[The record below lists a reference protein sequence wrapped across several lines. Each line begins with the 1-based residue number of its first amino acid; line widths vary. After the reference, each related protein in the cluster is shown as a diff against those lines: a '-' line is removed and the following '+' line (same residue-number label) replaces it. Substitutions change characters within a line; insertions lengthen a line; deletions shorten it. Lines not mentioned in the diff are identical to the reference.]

1 MMTNEGVCN
10 MSLPSQAQGDLED
23 RIEKTLTLLTTF
35 IKDTDVREATSV
47 DEYLIDCIEGAM
59 NESGLTDRYGI
70 ETDYF
75 WKDAITIMFYNHFER
90 VMEMLSSKLEETQPI
105 DLRHI
110 MTSKEIH

>member
-1 MMTNEGVCN
+1 

-23 RIEKTLTLLTTF
+23 RIEKTYNILATF
-35 IKDTDVREATSV
+35 IKDTEVRDATSI
-47 DEYLIDCIEGAM
+47 DEYLLDCIEGAM

-90 VMEMLSSKLEETQPI
+90 VMEMLTRQVAETQPI

>member
-1 MMTNEGVCN
+1 

-23 RIEKTLTLLTTF
+23 RIEKALTLLAMF

-47 DEYLIDCIEGAM
+47 DEYLIDCIEAAM
-59 NESGLTDRYGI
+59 NESGLSDRYGV

-75 WKDAITIMFYNHFER
+75 WKDAITIMFFNHFER
-90 VMEMLSSKLEETQPI
+90 VMEMLTRKLEETQPI
-105 DLRHI
+105 DLRHV

>member
-1 MMTNEGVCN
+1 MTNEGVCN

-23 RIEKTLTLLTTF
+23 RIEKTLTLLAMF
-35 IKDTDVREATSV
+35 IKDTEVREATSI
-47 DEYLIDCIEGAM
+47 DEYLLDCIEGAM

>member
-1 MMTNEGVCN
+1 

-23 RIEKTLTLLTTF
+23 RIEKTYNILATV
-35 IKDTDVREATSV
+35 IKDTEVRDATSI
-47 DEYLIDCIEGAM
+47 DEYLLDCLEGAM

-90 VMEMLSSKLEETQPI
+90 VMEMLTRQVAETQPI
-105 DLRHI
+105 HLRHI
-110 MTSKEIH
+110 MVSKEIH

>member
-1 MMTNEGVCN
+1 

-23 RIEKTLTLLTTF
+23 RIEKTLTLLAMF
-35 IKDTDVREATSV
+35 IKDTEVREATSI
-47 DEYLIDCIEGAM
+47 DEYLLDCIEGAM

-75 WKDAITIMFYNHFER
+75 WKDAITIMFFNHFER
-90 VMEMLSSKLEETQPI
+90 VMEMLTRKLEETQPI
-105 DLRHI
+105 DLRHV

>member
-1 MMTNEGVCN
+1 MKEYD

-23 RIEKTLTLLTTF
+23 RIEKTYNILATF
-35 IKDTDVREATSV
+35 IKDTEVREATSI

>member
-1 MMTNEGVCN
+1 

-35 IKDTDVREATSV
+35 IKDTEVREATSI
-47 DEYLIDCIEGAM
+47 DEYLLDCIEGAM

>member
-1 MMTNEGVCN
+1 MTNEGVCN

-110 MTSKEIH
+110 MASKEIH

>member
-1 MMTNEGVCN
+1 MTNEGVCN